1 MDIGLLTSVVSIPVV
16 GALGTVAWRIQA
28 TITGRKQ
35 AEIDALKT
43 EIESIRNIHTE
54 QMTLMK
60 EKNDMSVEQIET
72 IVNTRAKEIST
83 EIETKYTATIRQWKS
98 YGVVGVT
105 SAIGMAVFVF
115 GLLFS
120 MFPRTASEKT
130 VMTLINGEN
139 VSKEITKFGL
149 HNHSE
154 AGSIL
159 FAHGP
164 TFMWGTIVGSVILA
178 ISLGYILVNSFFK
191 LKPSSEENVAENQTS
206 SGEKNDEASN

>member
-1 MDIGLLTSVVSIPVV
+1 MDIGLVTSIVSIPLV

-28 TITGRKQ
+28 TITARKQ
-35 AEIDALKT
+35 GEIDSLKT
-43 EIESIRNIHTE
+43 EIESIRNIHSE

-60 EKNDMSVEQIET
+60 EKNDLSVEQIET
-72 IVNTRAKEIST
+72 VVNTRAKEIST
-83 EIETKYTATIRQWKS
+83 NIETTYSGTIRKWKS
-98 YGVVGVT
+98 YAMVGIT

-120 MFPRTASEKT
+120 MFPRSASENA
-130 VMTLINGEN
+130 VMTLKNADN
-139 VSKEITKFGL
+139 VTKEITKFGL

-164 TFMWGTIVGSVILA
+164 TFMWGTIIGSVILA
-178 ISLGYILVNSFFK
+178 ISLGFVLVNSFFK
-191 LKPSSEENVAENQTS
+191 LKTPSEENAVET
-206 SGEKNDEASN
+206 SGEKKSEEE

>member
-1 MDIGLLTSVVSIPVV
+1 MDIGLVTSIVSIPLV

-28 TITGRKQ
+28 TITARKQ
-35 AEIDALKT
+35 SEIDSLKT
-43 EIESIRNIHTE
+43 EIESIRNIHSE

-60 EKNDMSVEQIET
+60 EKNDLSVEQIET
-72 IVNTRAKEIST
+72 VVNTRAKEIST
-83 EIETKYTATIRQWKS
+83 NIESTYSGTIRKWKS
-98 YGVVGVT
+98 YAMIGIT
-105 SAIGMAVFVF
+105 SAIGLAVFVF

-120 MFPRTASEKT
+120 MFPRSASENS
-130 VMTLINGEN
+130 VMTLKNAEN

-164 TFMWGTIVGSVILA
+164 TFMWGTIIGSVILA
-178 ISLGYILVNSFFK
+178 ASLGFVLVNSFFK
-191 LKPSSEENVAENQTS
+191 LKTPSEENAVETSEDKKAE
-206 SGEKNDEASN
+206 EE

>member
-1 MDIGLLTSVVSIPVV
+1 MDIGLVTSIVSIPLV

-28 TITGRKQ
+28 TITARKQ
-35 AEIDALKT
+35 GEIDSLKT
-43 EIESIRNIHTE
+43 EIESIRNIHSE

-60 EKNDMSVEQIET
+60 EKNNLSVEQIET
-72 IVNTRAKEIST
+72 VVNTRAKEIST
-83 EIETKYTATIRQWKS
+83 NIETTYSGTIRKWKS
-98 YGVVGVT
+98 YAMIGIT

-120 MFPRTASEKT
+120 MFPRSASENA
-130 VMTLINGEN
+130 VMTLKNADN
-139 VSKEITKFGL
+139 VTKEITKFGL

-164 TFMWGTIVGSVILA
+164 TFMWGTIIGSVILA
-178 ISLGYILVNSFFK
+178 ISLGFVLVNSFFK
-191 LKPSSEENVAENQTS
+191 LKTPSEENAVET
-206 SGEKNDEASN
+206 SGEKKSEEE

>member
-1 MDIGLLTSVVSIPVV
+1 MDIGLVTSIVSIPLV

-28 TITGRKQ
+28 TITARKQ
-35 AEIDALKT
+35 GEIDSLKT
-43 EIESIRNIHTE
+43 EIESIRNIHSE

-60 EKNDMSVEQIET
+60 EKNDLSVDQIET

-83 EIETKYTATIRQWKS
+83 SIETTYSGTISKWKS
-98 YGVVGVT
+98 YATVGIT
-105 SAIGMAVFVF
+105 SAIGMGIFVL

-120 MFPRTASEKT
+120 MFPRTASENT
-130 VMTLINGEN
+130 VMTLKNSEN

-149 HNHSE
+149 HNHSD

-164 TFMWGTIVGSVILA
+164 TFMWGTIIGSVILA
-178 ISLGYILVNSFFK
+178 VALGLIFVNSFFK
-191 LKPSSEENVAENQTS
+191 QNTSATSVTEPETEKEAEEE
-206 SGEKNDEASN
+206 

>member
-1 MDIGLLTSVVSIPVV
+1 MDIGLVTSIVSIPLV

-28 TITGRKQ
+28 TITARKQ
-35 AEIDALKT
+35 SEIDSLKT
-43 EIESIRNIHTE
+43 EIESIRNIHSE

-60 EKNDMSVEQIET
+60 EKNNLSVEQIET
-72 IVNTRAKEIST
+72 VVNTRAKEIST
-83 EIETKYTATIRQWKS
+83 NIETTYSGTIRKWKS
-98 YGVVGVT
+98 YAMVGIT

-120 MFPRTASEKT
+120 MFPRSASENA
-130 VMTLINGEN
+130 VMTLKNADN
-139 VSKEITKFGL
+139 VTKEITKFGL

-164 TFMWGTIVGSVILA
+164 TFMWGTIIGSVILA
-178 ISLGYILVNSFFK
+178 ISLGFVLVNSFFK
-191 LKPSSEENVAENQTS
+191 LKTPSEENAVET
-206 SGEKNDEASN
+206 SGEKKSEEE

>member
-1 MDIGLLTSVVSIPVV
+1 MDIGLVTSIVSIPLV

-28 TITGRKQ
+28 TITARKQ
-35 AEIDALKT
+35 GEIDSLKT
-43 EIESIRNIHTE
+43 EIESIRNIHSE

-60 EKNDMSVEQIET
+60 EKNDLSVDQIET

-83 EIETKYTATIRQWKS
+83 SIETTYSGTISKWKS
-98 YGVVGVT
+98 YATVGIT
-105 SAIGMAVFVF
+105 SAIGMGIFVL

-120 MFPRTASEKT
+120 MFPRTASENT
-130 VMTLINGEN
+130 VMTLKNSEN

-149 HNHSE
+149 HNHSD

-164 TFMWGTIVGSVILA
+164 TFMWGTIIGSVILA
-178 ISLGYILVNSFFK
+178 VALGLIFVNSFFK
-191 LKPSSEENVAENQTS
+191 QNTSATSVTEPETEKEAEK
-206 SGEKNDEASN
+206 E

>member
-1 MDIGLLTSVVSIPVV
+1 MDIGLVTSIVSIPLV

-28 TITGRKQ
+28 TITARKQ
-35 AEIDALKT
+35 SEIDSLKT
-43 EIESIRNIHTE
+43 EIESIRNIHSE

-60 EKNDMSVEQIET
+60 EKNDLSVEQIET
-72 IVNTRAKEIST
+72 VVNTRAKEIST
-83 EIETKYTATIRQWKS
+83 NIEATYSGTIRKWKS
-98 YGVVGVT
+98 YAMIGIT
-105 SAIGMAVFVF
+105 SALGLAVFVF

-120 MFPRTASEKT
+120 MFPRSASENS
-130 VMTLINGEN
+130 VMTLKNAES

-164 TFMWGTIVGSVILA
+164 TFMWGTIIGSVILA
-178 ISLGYILVNSFFK
+178 ASLGFVLVNSFFK
-191 LKPSSEENVAENQTS
+191 LKTPSEENAVETSEDKKAE
-206 SGEKNDEASN
+206 EE

>member
-1 MDIGLLTSVVSIPVV
+1 MDIGLVTSIVSIPLV

-28 TITGRKQ
+28 TITARKQ
-35 AEIDALKT
+35 GEIDSLKT
-43 EIESIRNIHTE
+43 EIESIRNIHSE

-60 EKNDMSVEQIET
+60 EKNDLSVEQIET
-72 IVNTRAKEIST
+72 VVNTRAKEIST
-83 EIETKYTATIRQWKS
+83 NIETTYSGTIRKWKS
-98 YGVVGVT
+98 YAMVGIT

-120 MFPRTASEKT
+120 MFPRSASENA
-130 VMTLINGEN
+130 VMTLKNADN
-139 VSKEITKFGL
+139 VTKEITKFGL

-164 TFMWGTIVGSVILA
+164 TFMWGTIIGSVILA
-178 ISLGYILVNSFFK
+178 VSLGFVLVNSFFK
-191 LKPSSEENVAENQTS
+191 LKTPSEENAVETS
-206 SGEKNDEASN
+206 EEKKSEDE

>member
-1 MDIGLLTSVVSIPVV
+1 MDIGLVTSIVSIPLV

-28 TITGRKQ
+28 TITARKQ
-35 AEIDALKT
+35 SEIDSLKT
-43 EIESIRNIHTE
+43 EIESIRNIHSE

-60 EKNDMSVEQIET
+60 EKNDLSVEQIET
-72 IVNTRAKEIST
+72 VVNTRAKEIST
-83 EIETKYTATIRQWKS
+83 NIESTYSGTIRKWKS
-98 YGVVGVT
+98 YAMIGIT
-105 SAIGMAVFVF
+105 SAIGLAVFVF

-120 MFPRTASEKT
+120 MFPRSASENS
-130 VMTLINGEN
+130 VMTLKNAES

-164 TFMWGTIVGSVILA
+164 TFMWGTIIGSVILA
-178 ISLGYILVNSFFK
+178 ASLGFVLVNSFFK
-191 LKPSSEENVAENQTS
+191 LKTPSEENAVETSEDKKAE
-206 SGEKNDEASN
+206 EE

>member
-1 MDIGLLTSVVSIPVV
+1 MDIGLLTSVVSIPVI

-28 TITGRKQ
+28 TITARKQ
-35 AEIDALKT
+35 SEIDSLKT
-43 EIESIRNIHTE
+43 EIDSIRNIHAE
-54 QMTLMK
+54 QMSLMK
-60 EKNDMSVEQIET
+60 EKNDLSVEQIET

-83 EIETKYTATIRQWKS
+83 SIETTYSGTIRKWKS
-98 YGVVGVT
+98 YGIVGIT
-105 SAIGMAVFVF
+105 SAIGMAIFVL
-115 GLLFS
+115 GLLFA
-120 MFPRTASEKT
+120 MFPRSASDNP
-130 VMTLINGEN
+130 VMTLTNAEN

-178 ISLGYILVNSFFK
+178 VSLGFILVNSFFK
-191 LKPSSEENVAENQTS
+191 LKTPSEENNVQSSESTD
-206 SGEKNDEASN
+206 SGEV

>member
-1 MDIGLLTSVVSIPVV
+1 MDIGLVTSIVSIPLV

-28 TITGRKQ
+28 TITARKQ
-35 AEIDALKT
+35 GEIDSLKT
-43 EIESIRNIHTE
+43 EIESIRNIHSE

-60 EKNDMSVEQIET
+60 EKNDLSVDQIET

-83 EIETKYTATIRQWKS
+83 SIETTYSGTISKWKS
-98 YGVVGVT
+98 YATVGIT
-105 SAIGMAVFVF
+105 SAIGMGIFVL

-120 MFPRTASEKT
+120 MFPRTASENT
-130 VMTLINGEN
+130 VMTLKNSEN

-149 HNHSE
+149 HNHSD

-164 TFMWGTIVGSVILA
+164 TFMWGTIIGSVILA
-178 ISLGYILVNSFFK
+178 VALGLIFVNSFFK
-191 LKPSSEENVAENQTS
+191 QNTSATSVTEAETEKEAEEE
-206 SGEKNDEASN
+206 

>member
-1 MDIGLLTSVVSIPVV
+1 MDIGLVTSIVSIPLV

-28 TITGRKQ
+28 TITARKQ
-35 AEIDALKT
+35 GEIDSLKT
-43 EIESIRNIHTE
+43 EIESIRNIHSE

-60 EKNDMSVEQIET
+60 EKNDLSVDQIET

-83 EIETKYTATIRQWKS
+83 SIETTYSGTISKWKS
-98 YGVVGVT
+98 YATVGIT
-105 SAIGMAVFVF
+105 SAIGMGIFVL

-120 MFPRTASEKT
+120 MFPRTASENT
-130 VMTLINGEN
+130 VMTLKNSEN

-149 HNHSE
+149 HNHSD

-164 TFMWGTIVGSVILA
+164 TFMWGTIIGSVILA
-178 ISLGYILVNSFFK
+178 VALGLIFVNSFFK
-191 LKPSSEENVAENQTS
+191 QNTSATSVTEPQTEKEAEEE
-206 SGEKNDEASN
+206 